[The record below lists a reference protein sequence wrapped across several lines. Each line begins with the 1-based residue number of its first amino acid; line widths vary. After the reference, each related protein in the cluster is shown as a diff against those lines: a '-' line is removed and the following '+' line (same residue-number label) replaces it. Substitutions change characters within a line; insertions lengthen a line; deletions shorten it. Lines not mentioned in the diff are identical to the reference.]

1 IMAEEAKPKAT
12 VKSVNLKP
20 EEAKAAAPAK
30 KPAAKKTSAAKK
42 TAAPKTDV
50 KAVAE
55 KAEAKAAEVTAKVE
69 KDVKKAAAKVAKKTA
84 APKTEV
90 SVQFDGKTY
99 TTETL
104 IQSAKDVWKYDLKKD
119 PADLKSIQLYV
130 KTEESRVYY
139 VMDGE
144 LGSFEI

>member
-1 IMAEEAKPKAT
+1 MAEEAKPKAT

-104 IQSAKDVWKYDLKKD
+104 IQSAKDVWKYYLKKD

>member
-1 IMAEEAKPKAT
+1 MAEEAKPKAT

-30 KPAAKKTSAAKK
+30 KPA
-42 TAAPKTDV
+42 
-50 KAVAE
+50 
-55 KAEAKAAEVTAKVE
+55 
-69 KDVKKAAAKVAKKTA
+69 AKKTA

>member
-1 IMAEEAKPKAT
+1 M
-12 VKSVNLKP
+12 
-20 EEAKAAAPAK
+20 
-30 KPAAKKTSAAKK
+30 
-42 TAAPKTDV
+42 
-50 KAVAE
+50 
-55 KAEAKAAEVTAKVE
+55 
-69 KDVKKAAAKVAKKTA
+69 AKKTA

-90 SVQFDGKTY
+90 SVQF
-99 TTETL
+99 
-104 IQSAKDVWKYDLKKD
+104 WKYDLKKD

>member
-1 IMAEEAKPKAT
+1 MAEEAKPKAT

-30 KPAAKKTSAAKK
+30 KPAAKKISAAKK

-55 KAEAKAAEVTAKVE
+55 KAEAKA
-69 KDVKKAAAKVAKKTA
+69 AKKTA

>member
-1 IMAEEAKPKAT
+1 MAEEAKPKAT

-55 KAEAKAAEVTAKVE
+55 KAEAKASDLTLEIVE
-69 KDVKKAAAKVAKKTA
+69 MTK
-84 APKTEV
+84 
-90 SVQFDGKTY
+90 Q
-99 TTETL
+99 
-104 IQSAKDVWKYDLKKD
+104 
-119 PADLKSIQLYV
+119 
-130 KTEESRVYY
+130 
-139 VMDGE
+139 
-144 LGSFEI
+144 

>member
-1 IMAEEAKPKAT
+1 MAEEAKPKAT

-55 KAEAKAAEVTAKVE
+55 KA
-69 KDVKKAAAKVAKKTA
+69 KKAAAKVAKKTA

-144 LGSFEI
+144 YYVMDGELGSFEI

>member
-1 IMAEEAKPKAT
+1 MAEEAKPKAT

-30 KPAAKKTSAAKK
+30 K

-55 KAEAKAAEVTAKVE
+55 KAQAKAAEVTAKVE

-144 LGSFEI
+144 PGSFEI